1 MYVRPA
7 ARRAGIGRRLVEVIL
22 EHARGGVEL
31 VRLAVVTNN
40 RTALQ
45 LYRRLG
51 FAEYGFEERCLKDG
65 DRYFDCVLMTKTL
78 D

>member
-7 ARRAGIGRRLVEVIL
+7 ARGAGIGRRLVEVIL

-51 FAEYGFEERCLKDG
+51 FTEYGFEERCLKDG
-65 DRYFDCVLMTKTL
+65 DRYFNCVLMTKTL